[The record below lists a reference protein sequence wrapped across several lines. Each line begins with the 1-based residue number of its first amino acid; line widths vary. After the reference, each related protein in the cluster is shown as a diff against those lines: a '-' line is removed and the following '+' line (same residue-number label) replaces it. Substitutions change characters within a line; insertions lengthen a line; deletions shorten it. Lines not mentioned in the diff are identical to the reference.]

1 MTRQPVP
8 SKSIIEGLLK
18 KTKKHVGIADRQAK
32 TAPKPKPAPK
42 LWPDDNRLHADKMR
56 ALNLKIR
63 AALRQYYNDPTLTLP
78 TKEIGVNQT
87 HKLDWDDVTNG
98 VVAMI
103 GAMNLYSGS
112 SGTFELYRLN
122 LAYLH
127 DYDLR
132 AEINALI
139 EARRPN
145 LPTFR

>member
-1 MTRQPVP
+1 MTKPVAQGRP
-8 SKSIIEGLLK
+8 VIEGLMI
-18 KTKKHVGIADRQAK
+18 TTRKHVGLSDRTPK
-32 TAPKPKPAPK
+32 TAPKPRTTIKFLSP
-42 LWPDDNRLHADKMR
+42 DNRLHADKMHS
-56 ALNLKIR
+56 LNFRIGE
-63 AALRQYYNDPTLTLP
+63 ALREYYNDPTLTLP

-87 HKLDWDDVTNG
+87 HLLDSDTVVNG

-103 GAMNLYSGS
+103 GAMMLYSGS

-127 DYDLR
+127 DYELR

-139 EARRPN
+139 EVRRPD